1 VSAWD
6 ENAGRV
12 ARSFSDWY
20 LVDCDQRVFARK
32 GLEFAKEVYDRFW
45 DELAHQPGD
54 PDGPELPDLFH
65 DAIDGLW
72 PHDFEWM
79 HLTGV
84 VKDAVTNF
92 EVYLERAADEI
103 LHFQGQQFGDRDK
116 SASWDRLVAFYR
128 LLGVE
133 IASNAVIEM
142 RQLRH
147 ILTHRRGELRTEE
160 QRRLFANSREPF
172 TQSVAHL
179 DIDVVMA
186 RMDVLG
192 SAVRT
197 IDPIAYDHT
206 WGGTESRA
214 VRALTEDPLIPQK
227 RRANVEPRRLT

>member
-1 VSAWD
+1 MSAWD
-6 ENAGRV
+6 EEAGRV
-12 ARSFSDWY
+12 TRSFSDWY
-20 LVDCDQRVFARK
+20 LVDCDQRAFVRK
-32 GLEFAKEVYDRFW
+32 AVEFAKQVYEGVW

-79 HLTGV
+79 HLSGV

-92 EVYLERAADEI
+92 EVYLERAVDEI
-103 LHFQGQQFGDRDK
+103 LRFHGQQFDPREK
-116 SASWDRLVAFYR
+116 SASWDRLVAFYK

-133 IASNAVIEM
+133 IASDAVIEV

-160 QRRLFANSREPF
+160 QRQLFATSQEPF
-172 TQSVAHL
+172 MQSVAHL
-179 DIDVVMA
+179 EIDVVEA

-192 SAVRT
+192 NAVRI
-197 IDPIAYDHT
+197 IDPIAYGHT
-206 WGGTESRA
+206 WGGTESPA
-214 VRALTEDPLIPQK
+214 IRALTEDPLIAK
-227 RRANVEPRRLT
+227 RRSA